1 MFNMVYQKISSHPIK
16 PVHFSFKTKT
26 KKTLCISVKAQ
37 SSLPFAGVKAC
48 ERLRL

>member
-1 MFNMVYQKISSHPIK
+1 MVYQKISSHPTI

-37 SSLPFAGVKAC
+37 SPLPFAGVKAC
-48 ERLRL
+48 ARLRL